1 MISLLISLS
10 NKTKNRIEKRRKLI
24 FLEILFVYRVL
35 SSKHLLIMRAGCS
48 LSIISTRAF
57 YGMQDELC
65 QLCVMD
71 ARSDEPAKREA
82 TSSIT
87 SIAGNRGE
95 EGEVEESG
103 ASDNEQHEMPPTP
116 DTVPITTSTA
126 AAMQKTCDEID
137 AASTVQIE
145 STEKSNN
152 DLRTSELVKRGAT
165 DEAASFNT

>member
-1 MISLLISLS
+1 M
-10 NKTKNRIEKRRKLI
+10 
-24 FLEILFVYRVL
+24 RVRCL
-35 SSKHLLIMRAGCS
+35 
-48 LSIISTRAF
+48 LSIICTHAY

-87 SIAGNRGE
+87 SIAGDRGE
-95 EGEVEESG
+95 EGDIEESG
-103 ASDNEQHEMPPTP
+103 VSDNEQHDMPPTP

-126 AAMQKTCDEID
+126 AMQETCDEID

-145 STEKSNN
+145 STEKSNTG
-152 DLRTSELVKRGAT
+152 LRTNEFVKRCDAT

>member
-1 MISLLISLS
+1 MRARCSLLIIG
-10 NKTKNRIEKRRKLI
+10 T
-24 FLEILFVYRVL
+24 
-35 SSKHLLIMRAGCS
+35 H
-48 LSIISTRAF
+48 AF

-65 QLCVMD
+65 QLYVMD

-82 TSSIT
+82 TSTIVSIVRD
-87 SIAGNRGE
+87 RGE
-95 EGEVEESG
+95 EGDVEESG
-103 ASDNEQHEMPPTP
+103 ASDSEQYDMPPTP

-126 AAMQKTCDEID
+126 AMQQTCDEID

-152 DLRTSELVKRGAT
+152 GLRTSELVKRGAT

>member
-1 MISLLISLS
+1 
-10 NKTKNRIEKRRKLI
+10 
-24 FLEILFVYRVL
+24 
-35 SSKHLLIMRAGCS
+35 MRARCS
-48 LSIISTRAF
+48 LSIIGAHAF

-71 ARSDEPAKREA
+71 ARSDEPVKREA

-87 SIAGNRGE
+87 SIAGDRRE
-95 EGEVEESG
+95 EGDEESG

-126 AAMQKTCDEID
+126 AMQETCDEID

-165 DEAASFNT
+165 DQAASFNT

>member
-1 MISLLISLS
+1 MH
-10 NKTKNRIEKRRKLI
+10 TR
-24 FLEILFVYRVL
+24 
-35 SSKHLLIMRAGCS
+35 CS
-48 LSIISTRAF
+48 LSIIGTHAF

-71 ARSDEPAKREA
+71 AKSDESAKREA

-87 SIAGNRGE
+87 SIAADRGG
-95 EGEVEESG
+95 EGDVEESG
-103 ASDNEQHEMPPTP
+103 ASDSEQHDMPPTP

-126 AAMQKTCDEID
+126 AMQETCDEID

-152 DLRTSELVKRGAT
+152 GLRTSELVKRGAT
-165 DEAASFNT
+165 DEAASFST